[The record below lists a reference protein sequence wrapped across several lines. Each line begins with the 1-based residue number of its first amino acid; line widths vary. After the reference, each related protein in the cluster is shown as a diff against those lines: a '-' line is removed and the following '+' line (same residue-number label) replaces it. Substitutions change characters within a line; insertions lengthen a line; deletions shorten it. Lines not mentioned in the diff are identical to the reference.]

1 MKLNYFALISSYFEP
16 LRFVF
21 TLCYQNPFLTTK
33 VMHGV
38 YISLRGLKWAIE
50 FWVRSEN
57 NISKI
62 THLCLTLLSG
72 GNDFLWYFINFRYFH
87 FSAHKFNTLFK
98 RQHDNLLFFRSKLF
112 SASIYFSFG
121 GFWIC

>member
-1 MKLNYFALISSYFEP
+1 
-16 LRFVF
+16 
-21 TLCYQNPFLTTK
+21 
-33 VMHGV
+33 MHGV

-112 SASIYFSFG
+112 SANIYFSFG